1 MLTSLGSCQHQESP
15 TAAIGLPWSP
25 GFFVEPHPK
34 DTALL
39 SLSMFPSCL
48 VAKVLLVM
56 TPVSLQGEK
65 SLMCD
70 RNSISV
76 EQMKGRV
83 TLEDNCLLS
92 LHLPYEQIGQ
102 EELEEALSSIPFHP
116 QGFKIRDQETSFLE
130 RKKALFLKE
139 FSLLKRVK
147 KQPARRV

>member
-1 MLTSLGSCQHQESP
+1 M
-15 TAAIGLPWSP
+15 
-25 GFFVEPHPK
+25 
-34 DTALL
+34 L

-56 TPVSLQGEK
+56 TPVALQGEK

-83 TLEDNCLLS
+83 TLEENCLLS